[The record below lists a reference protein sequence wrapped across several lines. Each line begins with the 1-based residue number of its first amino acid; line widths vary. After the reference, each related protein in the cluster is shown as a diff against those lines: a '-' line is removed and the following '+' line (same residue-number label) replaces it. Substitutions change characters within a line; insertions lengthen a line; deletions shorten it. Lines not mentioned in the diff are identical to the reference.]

1 MYVTIFVDLYVYIMM
16 SVASPLP
23 DVKQAIKG
31 CRDSDVNMTSFFA
44 NLPNELRRDNM

>member
-1 MYVTIFVDLYVYIMM
+1 MM

-23 DVKQAIKG
+23 DVKQAIRG

-44 NLPNELRRDNM
+44 NLPNELQQDNI